1 MILSSNPLMESKMK
15 YEIDKFKVN
24 WTERVRGRLSSEPTR
39 IVTSVT
45 GYSYQ
50 IDSWQKD
57 YLKEFTSK
65 LYKTKVITKINNDD
79 STVTITISRLDCPR
93 RD

>member
-1 MILSSNPLMESKMK
+1 MK

-24 WTERVRGRLSSEPTR
+24 WTERVRGRFPNEPTR

-50 IDSWQKD
+50 IDNWQKD
-57 YLKEFTSK
+57 YFKKFVSK
-65 LYKTKVITKINNDD
+65 LYKTKVITKISNND
-79 STVTITISRLDCPR
+79 STVTITMSRLDSPGS
-93 RD
+93 D